1 ADNNDTTPEVA
12 GESQTG
18 KDNTIT
24 SPEVT
29 EPEVTEP
36 EVTEPEVTEPEVTEP
51 EVTKPEVTEP
61 VKKTPET
68 KDKKQAAK
76 PRAVET
82 IEDIFPD
89 RNFAI
94 FIAKELGK
102 NSPSDVVTQAEL
114 DTIQEVYGGMS
125 GVQSIEGVER
135 LTRLIILNA
144 GAKANPGNKIS
155 DLSPLS
161 ARMNLEVLAIDD
173 QNVSDLSPLSG
184 LVNLVHLQ
192 LDGNKI
198 SDLSPLSGLVNLD
211 VVNVSRNKIS
221 DLSPL
226 SGAKNITSLE
236 AFNQEISLPEVNW
249 SNPLSITNSIK
260 DENGNIVAPSITSGQ
275 VYSGGKVV
283 WNNLSKSDQTI
294 TYNWGTSQFSGK
306 VTIPVKMAYKD
317 LVFDNDG
324 NKKTQ
329 TVLVNDVVKEPTTPT
344 STKQGYVFTGWYD
357 ARSGGT
363 KWDFATDKM
372 PDKDMTLYAQYSKQS
387 YKVIFDNAGNKNEKS
402 VQFETLVKEPT
413 APTKQGYTFTGW
425 YDAETGGTKWDFKND
440 KMPASD
446 LTLYAR
452 YEKNP
457 DESTPVV
464 TPPTNITNSNSQET
478 TIVNEG
484 SNWNDGLPKT
494 GDVLSIGLPI
504 LGAGL
509 LVLVG
514 VWTLKKRKK
523 SKM

>member
-1 ADNNDTTPEVA
+1 
-12 GESQTG
+12 
-18 KDNTIT
+18 I
-24 SPEVT
+24 
-29 EPEVTEP
+29 
-36 EVTEPEVTEPEVTEP
+36 
-51 EVTKPEVTEP
+51 
-61 VKKTPET
+61 
-68 KDKKQAAK
+68 
-76 PRAVET
+76 
-82 IEDIFPD
+82 
-89 RNFAI
+89 
-94 FIAKELGK
+94 
-102 NSPSDVVTQAEL
+102 
-114 DTIQEVYGGMS
+114 
-125 GVQSIEGVER
+125 
-135 LTRLIILNA
+135 
-144 GAKANPGNKIS
+144 
-155 DLSPLS
+155 
-161 ARMNLEVLAIDD
+161 
-173 QNVSDLSPLSG
+173 
-184 LVNLVHLQ
+184 
-192 LDGNKI
+192 
-198 SDLSPLSGLVNLD
+198 
-211 VVNVSRNKIS
+211 
-221 DLSPL
+221 
-226 SGAKNITSLE
+226 SGAKNINDLK
-236 AFNQEISLPEVNW
+236 AFDQEISLPEVNW
-249 SNPLSITNSIK
+249 SNPLSITNNIK
-260 DENGNIVAPSITSGQ
+260 DVNGNIVAPSLTSGQ
-275 VYSGGKVV
+275 VYSGGKVI
-283 WNNLSKSDQTI
+283 WNNLSNSNQTI

-306 VTIPVKMAYKD
+306 VTIPVKMGYKN

-324 NKKTQ
+324 KKTTQ
-329 TVLVNDVVKEPTTPT
+329 TLPVNDVAKEPTTP
-344 STKQGYVFTGWYD
+344 TKQGYVFTGWYD

-464 TPPTNITNSNSQET
+464 TPPTSITNSNSQET

-484 SNWNDGLPKT
+484 STWNGGLPKT
-494 GDVLSIGLPI
+494 GDVLSVGLPI